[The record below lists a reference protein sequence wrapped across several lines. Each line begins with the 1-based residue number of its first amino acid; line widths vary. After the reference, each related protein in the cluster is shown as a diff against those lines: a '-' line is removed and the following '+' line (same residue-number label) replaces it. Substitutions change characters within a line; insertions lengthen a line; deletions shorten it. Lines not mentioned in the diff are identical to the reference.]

1 MDNELAWLSENRRV
15 TENIIKWIENDKVII
30 WCRKV
35 AQDKEIQTRN
45 VR

>member
-1 MDNELAWLSENRRV
+1 MDNELTWLSENRRV
-15 TENIIKWIENDKVII
+15 TENIIKWIEIDKVII
-30 WCRKV
+30 WYRKV